1 MAFARLE
8 TSTVLAKLGNVSQQS
23 CSLTVLTGNNPL
35 ISSATVLSLPTPA
48 RKRHYFK
55 VRVMMGKIS
64 AVVSFTHSTSANVHI
79 CHPEFK
85 RWREG
90 HEGRIASQINECVCK
105 IVSCMHNSLLVF
117 DFQSSHREA
126 MLVCTSAPPEIPLQ
140 SVRDRSFC

>member
-1 MAFARLE
+1 MAFARWE
-8 TSTVLAKLGNVSQQS
+8 TSTVLAKLSNVSQQI

-35 ISSATVLSLPTPA
+35 ISSAIVLSLPTPG
-48 RKRHYFK
+48 RIYFK
-55 VRVMMGKIS
+55 VRVMMGKVS

-90 HEGRIASQINECVCK
+90 HEGRIATQINECVCK
-105 IVSCMHNSLLVF
+105 IIFYMHNSHLVS

-140 SVRDRSFC
+140 SVRDRIFC